1 MTDKGPVDPV
11 DSLTLLAERA
21 VDDQVAM
28 SELLARLLRDGEV
41 QPPIRRYL
49 FNEDDVAMAEQQ
61 TLVAVAFKLGQ
72 WSGRGAFGPWVR
84 QVAAN
89 EAKTLIRARSRRRT
103 YEDEAAADR
112 AAVNRTAAFVERMSS
127 QLATEA
133 DVRRCM
139 NQLPAELADPLTLRS
154 DGYGYRDIAANLGI
168 PEGTAKTRV
177 RQARQALAQA
187 LTGADRR

>member
-1 MTDKGPVDPV
+1 MTGNDAIDP
-11 DSLTLLAERA
+11 LTSLAERA
-21 VDDQVAM
+21 LDDETAM
-28 SELLARLLRDGEV
+28 SELLSRLLRDGEI

-72 WSGRGAFGPWVR
+72 WSRRGAFGPWVR

-89 EAKTLIRARSRRRT
+89 EAKTLIRARARRRT
-103 YEDEAAADR
+103 HEDEAATSPTAM
-112 AAVNRTAAFVERMSS
+112 NRTAAFVERMSS
-127 QLATEA
+127 QLATET
-133 DVRRCM
+133 DVLRCM
-139 NQLPAELADPLTLRS
+139 NQLPSELAEPLALRR

-177 RQARQALAQA
+177 RQARQALAEA
-187 LTGADRR
+187 LMGVD